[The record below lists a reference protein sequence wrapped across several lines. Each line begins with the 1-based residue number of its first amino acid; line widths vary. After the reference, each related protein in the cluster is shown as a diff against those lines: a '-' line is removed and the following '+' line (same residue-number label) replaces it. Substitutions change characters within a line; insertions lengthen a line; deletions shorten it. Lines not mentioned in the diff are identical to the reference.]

1 MSIIVTIPTKVVTY
15 TKNQLENWKDGNRE
29 DCPDM
34 YLKSLSGTKGFGE
47 FIVGQHF
54 SSLGYQWLH
63 RFSVFGGNKVG
74 TFPKGDEV
82 LLNYLGKDLLEK
94 SLVIYPNFK
103 HLPFESPDLMIY
115 KPDFSEVRF
124 VEVKRLDTRD
134 KIREA
139 QIRGL
144 ALISL
149 LLKCQVEIFEGVRRE
164 KITFPKLSLGILTF
178 NSSLAS

>member
-1 MSIIVTIPTKVVTY
+1 MVTY
-15 TKNQLENWKDGNRE
+15 TKNQLENWKDGYRE
-29 DCPDM
+29 DCPDT
-34 YLKSLSGTKGFGE
+34 YLKGLSGSKGFGE

-54 SSLGYQWLH
+54 SSLGYEWLH

-94 SLVIYPNFK
+94 SRVIYPNFK

-149 LLKCQVEIFEGVRRE
+149 LLKCEVEVFEVVE
-164 KITFPKLSLGILTF
+164 KGKDYVPQNISWDF
-178 NSSLAS
+178 NY